1 MYKDVRHLTPVLLEK
16 KQILI
21 TEKLYITPEL
31 KRQKKLY
38 KIDFI
43 ISVFLLC
50 LLFSYYIYAEYDKYA
65 DEKKSQEI
73 LASMQVPD
81 SAQETYVYDDTT
93 VKVEDNEKIVVI
105 LNDEDSTTTI
115 DTSNLNNANAIRKTN
130 VPAKNVMKA
139 DNGEEYYAIATI
151 NIPKLNWS
159 EPYPILD
166 HWSVALLKISPCKF
180 HGADPNEVGNF
191 CIVGHNYRNSLFFS
205 KVPTLENGDSIEITD
220 NYGRKVNYIVYDK
233 HVVSEGNT
241 KDTSQVTHGKREI
254 TLITCTNESN
264 ANRYIIKAREE
275 GK

>member
-1 MYKDVRHLTPVLLEK
+1 MN
-16 KQILI
+16 QILI

-50 LLFSYYIYAEYDKYA
+50 LLCSYYIYAEYDKYSG
-65 DEKKSQEI
+65 EKKSQEI
-73 LASMQVPD
+73 LANMEIPD
-81 SAQETYVYDDTT
+81 SIQSTYVYDDTT

-105 LNDEDSTTTI
+105 LNAEDSASLI
-115 DTSNLNNANAIRKTN
+115 DTSNLSSSSKYTSTK
-130 VPAKNVMKA
+130 VTPKNVMKT
-139 DNGEEYYAIATI
+139 DSGEEYYAIATI
-151 NIPKLNWS
+151 NIPKLEWD

-166 HWSVALLKISPCKF
+166 HWSNDLLKISPCKY

-220 NYGRKVNYIVYDK
+220 NYGRKINYIVYDK
-233 HVVSEGNT
+233 HVVNEGNT
-241 KDTSQVTHGKREI
+241 KDTSQVTHGKKEI
-254 TLITCTNESN
+254 TIITCTNDSK
-264 ANRYIIKAREE
+264 NRVIVKAREE

>member
-1 MYKDVRHLTPVLLEK
+1 MN
-16 KQILI
+16 QILI

-50 LLFSYYIYAEYDKYA
+50 LLCSYYIYAEYDKYSG
-65 DEKKSQEI
+65 EKKSQEI
-73 LASMQVPD
+73 LANMEIPD
-81 SAQETYVYDDTT
+81 SIQSTYVYDDTT

-105 LNDEDSTTTI
+105 LNDEDSASLI
-115 DTSNLNNANAIRKTN
+115 DTSNLSSSSKYTSTK
-130 VPAKNVMKA
+130 VTPKNVMKT
-139 DNGEEYYAIATI
+139 DSGEEYYAIATI
-151 NIPKLNWS
+151 NVPKLEWD

-166 HWSVALLKISPCKF
+166 HWSNDLLKISPCKY

-220 NYGRKVNYIVYDK
+220 NYGRKINYIVYDK
-233 HVVSEGNT
+233 HVVNEDNT
-241 KDTSQVTHGKREI
+241 KDTSQVTHGKKEI
-254 TLITCTNESN
+254 TIITCTNDSK
-264 ANRYIIKAREE
+264 NRVIVKAREE
-275 GK
+275 

>member
-1 MYKDVRHLTPVLLEK
+1 MN
-16 KQILI
+16 QILI

-50 LLFSYYIYAEYDKYA
+50 LLCSYYIYAEYDKYSG
-65 DEKKSQEI
+65 EKKSQEI
-73 LASMQVPD
+73 LANMEIQD
-81 SAQETYVYDDTT
+81 SIQSTYVYDDTT

-105 LNDEDSTTTI
+105 LNDEDSASLI
-115 DTSNLNNANAIRKTN
+115 DTSNLSSSSKYTSTK
-130 VPAKNVMKA
+130 VTPKNVMKT
-139 DNGEEYYAIATI
+139 DSGEEYYAIATI
-151 NIPKLNWS
+151 NIPKLEWD

-166 HWSVALLKISPCKF
+166 HWSNDLLKISPCKY

-220 NYGRKVNYIVYDK
+220 NYGRKINYIVYDK
-233 HVVSEGNT
+233 HVVNEDNT
-241 KDTSQVTHGKREI
+241 KDTSQVTHGKKEI
-254 TLITCTNESN
+254 TIITCTNDSK
-264 ANRYIIKAREE
+264 NRVIVKAREE

>member
-1 MYKDVRHLTPVLLEK
+1 MN
-16 KQILI
+16 QILI

-50 LLFSYYIYAEYDKYA
+50 LLCSYYIYAEYDKYSG
-65 DEKKSQEI
+65 EKKSQEI
-73 LASMQVPD
+73 LANMEIPD
-81 SAQETYVYDDTT
+81 SIQSTYVYDDTT

-105 LNDEDSTTTI
+105 LNDEDSASLI
-115 DTSNLNNANAIRKTN
+115 DTSNLSSSSKYTSTK
-130 VPAKNVMKA
+130 VTPKNVMKT
-139 DNGEEYYAIATI
+139 DSGEEYYAIATI
-151 NIPKLNWS
+151 NIPKLDWD

-166 HWSVALLKISPCKF
+166 HWSNDLLKISPCKY

-220 NYGRKVNYIVYDK
+220 NYGRKINYIVYDK
-233 HVVSEGNT
+233 HVVNEDNT
-241 KDTSQVTHGKREI
+241 KDTSQVTHGKKEI
-254 TLITCTNESN
+254 TIITCTNDSK
-264 ANRYIIKAREE
+264 NRVIVKAREE

>member
-1 MYKDVRHLTPVLLEK
+1 MN
-16 KQILI
+16 QILI

-50 LLFSYYIYAEYDKYA
+50 LLCSYYIYAEYDKYSG
-65 DEKKSQEI
+65 ERKSQEI
-73 LASMQVPD
+73 LANMEIPD
-81 SAQETYVYDDTT
+81 SIQSTYVYDDTT

-105 LNDEDSTTTI
+105 LNDEDSTSLI
-115 DTSNLNNANAIRKTN
+115 DTSNLSSSSKSSSTK
-130 VPAKNVMKA
+130 VTPKNVMKT
-139 DNGEEYYAIATI
+139 DSGEEYYAIATI
-151 NIPKLNWS
+151 NIPKLDWD

-166 HWSVALLKISPCKF
+166 HWSNDLLKIAPCKF

-220 NYGRKVNYIVYDK
+220 NYGRKINYIVYDK
-233 HVVSEGNT
+233 HVVNEDNT
-241 KDTSQVTHGKREI
+241 KDTSQVTHGKKEI
-254 TLITCTNESN
+254 TIITCTNDSK
-264 ANRYIIKAREE
+264 NRVIVKAREE

>member
-1 MYKDVRHLTPVLLEK
+1 MN
-16 KQILI
+16 QILI

-50 LLFSYYIYAEYDKYA
+50 LLCSYYIYAEYDKYSG
-65 DEKKSQEI
+65 EKKSQEI
-73 LASMQVPD
+73 LANMEIPD
-81 SAQETYVYDDTT
+81 SIQSTYVYDDTT

-105 LNDEDSTTTI
+105 LNDEDSASLI
-115 DTSNLNNANAIRKTN
+115 DTSNLSSSSKYTSTK
-130 VPAKNVMKA
+130 VTPKNVMKT
-139 DNGEEYYAIATI
+139 DSGEEYYAIATI
-151 NIPKLNWS
+151 NIPKLEWD

-166 HWSVALLKISPCKF
+166 HWSNDLLKISPCKY

-220 NYGRKVNYIVYDK
+220 NYGRKINYIVYDK
-233 HVVSEGNT
+233 HVVNEDNK
-241 KDTSQVTHGKREI
+241 KDTSQVTHGKKEI
-254 TLITCTNESN
+254 TIITCTNDSK
-264 ANRYIIKAREE
+264 NRVIVKAREE

>member
-1 MYKDVRHLTPVLLEK
+1 MN
-16 KQILI
+16 QILI

-50 LLFSYYIYAEYDKYA
+50 LLCSYYIYAEYDKYSG
-65 DEKKSQEI
+65 EKKSQEI
-73 LASMQVPD
+73 LANMEIPD
-81 SAQETYVYDDTT
+81 SIQSTYVYDDTT

-105 LNDEDSTTTI
+105 LNDEDSASLI
-115 DTSNLNNANAIRKTN
+115 DTSNLSSSSKYTSTK
-130 VPAKNVMKA
+130 VTPKNVMKT
-139 DNGEEYYAIATI
+139 DSGEEYYAIATI
-151 NIPKLNWS
+151 NIPKLEWD

-166 HWSVALLKISPCKF
+166 HWSNDLLKISPCKY

-220 NYGRKVNYIVYDK
+220 NYGRKINYIVYDK
-233 HVVSEGNT
+233 HVVNEDNT
-241 KDTSQVTHGKREI
+241 KDTSQVTHGKKEI
-254 TLITCTNESN
+254 TIIL
-264 ANRYIIKAREE
+264 ANYTK
-275 GK
+275 

>member
-1 MYKDVRHLTPVLLEK
+1 MN
-16 KQILI
+16 QILI

-50 LLFSYYIYAEYDKYA
+50 LLCSYYIYAEYDKYSG
-65 DEKKSQEI
+65 EKKSQEI
-73 LASMQVPD
+73 LANMEIPD
-81 SAQETYVYDDTT
+81 SIQSTYVYDDTT

-105 LNDEDSTTTI
+105 LNDEDSASLI
-115 DTSNLNNANAIRKTN
+115 DTSNLSSSSKYTSTK
-130 VPAKNVMKA
+130 VTPKNVMKT
-139 DNGEEYYAIATI
+139 DRGEEYYAIATI
-151 NIPKLNWS
+151 NVPKLEWD

-166 HWSVALLKISPCKF
+166 HWSNDLLKISPCKY

-220 NYGRKVNYIVYDK
+220 NYGRKINYIVYDK
-233 HVVSEGNT
+233 HVVNEDNT
-241 KDTSQVTHGKREI
+241 KDTSQVTHGKKEI
-254 TLITCTNESN
+254 TIITCTNDSK
-264 ANRYIIKAREE
+264 NRVIVKAREE

>member
-1 MYKDVRHLTPVLLEK
+1 MN
-16 KQILI
+16 QILI

-115 DTSNLNNANAIRKTN
+115 DTSNLNNANAI
-130 VPAKNVMKA
+130 
-139 DNGEEYYAIATI
+139 IA
-151 NIPKLNWS
+151 NISCSASTFFNPFHIAFYKFYN
-159 EPYPILD
+159 
-166 HWSVALLKISPCKF
+166 LLK
-180 HGADPNEVGNF
+180 
-191 CIVGHNYRNSLFFS
+191 FF
-205 KVPTLENGDSIEITD
+205 
-220 NYGRKVNYIVYDK
+220 
-233 HVVSEGNT
+233 
-241 KDTSQVTHGKREI
+241 
-254 TLITCTNESN
+254 
-264 ANRYIIKAREE
+264 
-275 GK
+275 

>member
-1 MYKDVRHLTPVLLEK
+1 MN
-16 KQILI
+16 QILI

-50 LLFSYYIYAEYDKYA
+50 LLCSYYIYAEYDKYSG
-65 DEKKSQEI
+65 EKKSQEI
-73 LASMQVPD
+73 LANMEIPD
-81 SAQETYVYDDTT
+81 SIQSTYVYDDTT
-93 VKVEDNEKIVVI
+93 VKVEDNVKIVVI
-105 LNDEDSTTTI
+105 LNDEDSASLI
-115 DTSNLNNANAIRKTN
+115 DTSNLSSSSKYTSTK
-130 VPAKNVMKA
+130 VTPKNVMKT
-139 DNGEEYYAIATI
+139 DSGEEYYAIATI
-151 NIPKLNWS
+151 NIPKLEWD

-166 HWSVALLKISPCKF
+166 HWSNDLLKISPCKY

-220 NYGRKVNYIVYDK
+220 NYGRKINYIVYDK
-233 HVVSEGNT
+233 HVVNEDNT
-241 KDTSQVTHGKREI
+241 KDTSQVTHGKKEI
-254 TLITCTNESN
+254 TIITCTNDSK
-264 ANRYIIKAREE
+264 NRVIVKAREE

>member
-1 MYKDVRHLTPVLLEK
+1 MN
-16 KQILI
+16 QILI

-65 DEKKSQEI
+65 GEKKSKEI
-73 LASMQVPD
+73 LATMAIPESVQ
-81 SAQETYVYDDTT
+81 STYVYDDTT
-93 VKVEDNEKIVVI
+93 IRVDDNEKMVII
-105 LNDEDSTTTI
+105 LNDENSSTTI
-115 DTSNLNNANAIRKTN
+115 DTASLNQANASYTTASSSAN
-130 VPAKNVMKA
+130 SQKNYLTTDSGDK
-139 DNGEEYYAIATI
+139 YYAIATI

-166 HWSVALLKISPCKF
+166 HWSDELLKISPCKF

-191 CIVGHNYRNSLFFS
+191 CIAGHNYRNSLFFS
-205 KVPTLENGDSIEITD
+205 KVPTLVNGDTIVIED
-220 NYGRKVNYIVYDK
+220 VYGRKVNYIVYDK
-233 HVVSEGNT
+233 HVVNADDT
-241 KDTSQVTHGKREI
+241 RDTSQITHGNREI
-254 TLITCTNESN
+254 TIITCTNDSK
-264 ANRYIIKAREE
+264 NRVIVKAREE

>member
-1 MYKDVRHLTPVLLEK
+1 MN
-16 KQILI
+16 QILI

-50 LLFSYYIYAEYDKYA
+50 LLCSYYIYAEYDKYSG
-65 DEKKSQEI
+65 EKKSQEI
-73 LASMQVPD
+73 LANMEIPD
-81 SAQETYVYDDTT
+81 SIQSTYVYDDTT

-105 LNDEDSTTTI
+105 LNDEDSASLI
-115 DTSNLNNANAIRKTN
+115 DTSNLSSSSKYTSTK
-130 VPAKNVMKA
+130 VTPKNVMKT
-139 DNGEEYYAIATI
+139 DSGEEYYAIATI
-151 NIPKLNWS
+151 NIPKLEWN

-166 HWSVALLKISPCKF
+166 HWSNDLLKISPCKY

-220 NYGRKVNYIVYDK
+220 NYGRKINYIVYDK
-233 HVVSEGNT
+233 HVVNEDNT
-241 KDTSQVTHGKREI
+241 KDTSQVTHGKKEI
-254 TLITCTNESN
+254 TIITCTNDSK
-264 ANRYIIKAREE
+264 NRVIVKAREE

>member
-1 MYKDVRHLTPVLLEK
+1 MN
-16 KQILI
+16 QILI

-50 LLFSYYIYAEYDKYA
+50 LLCSYYIYAEYDKYSG
-65 DEKKSQEI
+65 EKKSQEI
-73 LASMQVPD
+73 LANMEIPD
-81 SAQETYVYDDTT
+81 SIQSTYVYDDTT

-105 LNDEDSTTTI
+105 LNDEDSASLI
-115 DTSNLNNANAIRKTN
+115 DTSNLSSSSSSSSTQVTPKNIMKT
-130 VPAKNVMKA
+130 
-139 DNGEEYYAIATI
+139 DSGEEYYAIATI
-151 NIPKLNWS
+151 NIPKLNWD

-166 HWSVALLKISPCKF
+166 HWSNDLLKISPCKF

-220 NYGRKVNYIVYDK
+220 NYGRKINYIVYDK
-233 HVVSEGNT
+233 HVVNEDNT
-241 KDTSQVTHGKREI
+241 KDTSQVTHGKKEI
-254 TLITCTNESN
+254 TIITCTNDSK
-264 ANRYIIKAREE
+264 NRVIVKAREE

>member
-1 MYKDVRHLTPVLLEK
+1 MN
-16 KQILI
+16 QILI

-50 LLFSYYIYAEYDKYA
+50 LLCSYYIYAEYDKYSG
-65 DEKKSQEI
+65 EKKSQEI
-73 LASMQVPD
+73 LANMEIPD
-81 SAQETYVYDDTT
+81 SIQSTYVYDDTT

-105 LNDEDSTTTI
+105 LNDEYSASLI
-115 DTSNLNNANAIRKTN
+115 DTSNLSSSSKYTSTK
-130 VPAKNVMKA
+130 VTPKNVMKT
-139 DNGEEYYAIATI
+139 DSGEEYYAIATI
-151 NIPKLNWS
+151 NVPKLEWD

-166 HWSVALLKISPCKF
+166 HWSNDLLKISPCKY

-220 NYGRKVNYIVYDK
+220 NYGRKINYIVYDK
-233 HVVSEGNT
+233 HVVNEDNT
-241 KDTSQVTHGKREI
+241 KDTSQVTHGKKEI
-254 TLITCTNESN
+254 TIITCTNDSK
-264 ANRYIIKAREE
+264 NRVIVKAREE

>member
-1 MYKDVRHLTPVLLEK
+1 MN
-16 KQILI
+16 QILL

-65 DEKKSQEI
+65 GEKKSKEI
-73 LASMQVPD
+73 LATMAVP
-81 SAQETYVYDDTT
+81 ETVQSTFIYDDTT
-93 VKVEDNEKIVVI
+93 IKVEDNERMVII
-105 LNDEDSTTTI
+105 LNDEDASTTI
-115 DTSNLNNANAIRKTN
+115 DTASLNRANASYNRTTSTSQRNYLITDSGDK
-130 VPAKNVMKA
+130 
-139 DNGEEYYAIATI
+139 YYAIAKI
-151 NIPKLNWS
+151 DIPKLDWD

-166 HWSVALLKISPCKF
+166 HWSDELLKISPCKF

-205 KVPTLENGDSIEITD
+205 KVPTLVNGDRIEIED
-220 NYGRKVNYIVYDK
+220 VYGRKVNYIVYDK
-233 HVVSEGNT
+233 HVVNENDT
-241 KDTSQVTHGKREI
+241 RDTSQITHGNREI
-254 TLITCTNESN
+254 TVITCTNDTK
-264 ANRYIIKAREE
+264 NRVIVKAREE

>member
-1 MYKDVRHLTPVLLEK
+1 MN
-16 KQILI
+16 QILI

-50 LLFSYYIYAEYDKYA
+50 LLCSYYIYAEYDKYSG
-65 DEKKSQEI
+65 EKKSQEI
-73 LASMQVPD
+73 LANMEIPD
-81 SAQETYVYDDTT
+81 SIQSTYVYDDTT

-105 LNDEDSTTTI
+105 LNDEDSASLI
-115 DTSNLNNANAIRKTN
+115 DTSNLSSSSKYTSTK
-130 VPAKNVMKA
+130 VTPKNVMKT
-139 DNGEEYYAIATI
+139 DSGEEYYSIATI
-151 NIPKLNWS
+151 SIPKLEWD

-166 HWSVALLKISPCKF
+166 HWSNDLLKISPCKY

-220 NYGRKVNYIVYDK
+220 NYGRKINYIVYDK
-233 HVVSEGNT
+233 HVVNEDNT
-241 KDTSQVTHGKREI
+241 KDTSQVTHGKKEI
-254 TLITCTNESN
+254 TIITCTNDSK
-264 ANRYIIKAREE
+264 NRVIVKAREE

>member
-1 MYKDVRHLTPVLLEK
+1 MN
-16 KQILI
+16 QILI

-50 LLFSYYIYAEYDKYA
+50 LLCSYYIYAEYDKYSG
-65 DEKKSQEI
+65 EKKSQEI
-73 LASMQVPD
+73 LANMEIPD
-81 SAQETYVYDDTT
+81 SIQSTYVYDDTT

-105 LNDEDSTTTI
+105 LNDEDSASLI
-115 DTSNLNNANAIRKTN
+115 DTSNLSSSSKYTSTK
-130 VPAKNVMKA
+130 VTPKNVMKT
-139 DNGEEYYAIATI
+139 DSGEEYYAIATI
-151 NIPKLNWS
+151 NVPKLEWD

-166 HWSVALLKISPCKF
+166 HWSNDLLKI
-180 HGADPNEVGNF
+180 ADPNEVGNF

-220 NYGRKVNYIVYDK
+220 NYGRKINYIVYDK
-233 HVVSEGNT
+233 HVVNEDNT
-241 KDTSQVTHGKREI
+241 KDTSQVTHGKKEI
-254 TLITCTNESN
+254 TIITCTNDSK
-264 ANRYIIKAREE
+264 NRVIVKAREE

>member
-1 MYKDVRHLTPVLLEK
+1 MN
-16 KQILI
+16 QILI

-50 LLFSYYIYAEYDKYA
+50 LLCSYYIYAEYDKYSG
-65 DEKKSQEI
+65 EKKSQEI
-73 LASMQVPD
+73 LANMEIPD
-81 SAQETYVYDDTT
+81 SIQSTYVYDDTT

-105 LNDEDSTTTI
+105 LNDEDSASLI
-115 DTSNLNNANAIRKTN
+115 DTSILSSSSKYTSTK
-130 VPAKNVMKA
+130 VTPKNVMKT
-139 DNGEEYYAIATI
+139 DSGEEYYAIATI
-151 NIPKLNWS
+151 NIPKLEWD

-166 HWSVALLKISPCKF
+166 HWSNDLLKISPCKY

-220 NYGRKVNYIVYDK
+220 NYGRKINYIVYDK
-233 HVVSEGNT
+233 HVVNEGNT
-241 KDTSQVTHGKREI
+241 KDTSQVTHGKKEI
-254 TLITCTNESN
+254 TIITCTNDSK
-264 ANRYIIKAREE
+264 NRVIVKAREE

>member
-1 MYKDVRHLTPVLLEK
+1 MN
-16 KQILI
+16 QILI

-105 LNDEDSTTTI
+105 LNDEDSASLI
-115 DTSNLNNANAIRKTN
+115 DTSNLSSSSKYTSTK
-130 VPAKNVMKA
+130 VTPKNVMKT
-139 DNGEEYYAIATI
+139 DSGEEYYAIATI
-151 NIPKLNWS
+151 SIPKLEWD

-166 HWSVALLKISPCKF
+166 HWSNDLLKISPCKY

-220 NYGRKVNYIVYDK
+220 NYGRKINYIVYDK
-233 HVVSEGNT
+233 HVVNEDNT
-241 KDTSQVTHGKREI
+241 KDTSQVTHGKKEI
-254 TLITCTNESN
+254 TIITCTNDSK
-264 ANRYIIKAREE
+264 NRVIVKAREE